1 MTADPPSP
9 FWHVLVCRQCGNGD
23 LPMPFGSPAERGKWA
38 SEHTARTGHDNWL
51 VLDQP
56 RVQDDSGEH

>member
-1 MTADPPSP
+1 
-9 FWHVLVCRQCGNGD
+9 
-23 LPMPFGSPAERGKWA
+23 MPFGSPAERGKWA
-38 SEHTARTGHDNWL
+38 SGHTARTGHDNWL

>member
-1 MTADPPSP
+1 MAEELNPDWTIAPAAT
-9 FWHVLVCRQCGNGD
+9 
-23 LPMPFGSPAERGKWA
+23 SPAERGKWA

>member
-1 MTADPPSP
+1 MFFILA
-9 FWHVLVCRQCGNGD
+9 CRQCGNPERPP

-38 SEHTARTGHDNWL
+38 SEHTAATGHDQWV

-56 RVQDDSGEH
+56 EPGDAT